1 MNRAVIHDAVMRG
14 LVRSLLR
21 SLTLA
26 LPLLGGCFSGF
37 NSNQAPQQTYV
48 LGLQAAGAAPA
59 AGSAAASTGA
69 PEVAP
74 SNSVAAA
81 ADSLQ
86 VLLPVA
92 VAGLGG
98 DGIAVMRPG
107 QRLDY
112 YSEGHWAA
120 PAPAMLQTLVIQ
132 TLRRQGR
139 FALVESDSGPFEAT
153 YLLSLELTH
162 FEADYAPGASSAPPT
177 VRVELVCALGGR
189 IGRRVLESFTATSA
203 VAADA
208 DRMQAVVA
216 AFEHATNDMLAQ
228 LASRIVP
235 PSAGSAGAASSTSSS
250 APSGSAE
257 P

>member
-1 MNRAVIHDAVMRG
+1 MNEAVFLGAVTHGALMRG
-14 LVRSLLR
+14 RMRSLLR
-21 SLTLA
+21 A
-26 LPLLGGCFSGF
+26 LPLVLPLLAGCFSGF

-48 LGLQAAGAAPA
+48 LGLQSAVDAAAAGTPVHQGAPA
-59 AGSAAASTGA
+59 SA
-69 PEVAP
+69 
-74 SNSVAAA
+74 VAAA
-81 ADSLQ
+81 ADSVQ
-86 VLLPVA
+86 VLPPVA
-92 VAGLGG
+92 VPGLGSE
-98 DGIAVMRPG
+98 GIAVMRPG

-112 YSEGHWAA
+112 YSGARWAA

-162 FEADYAPGASSAPPT
+162 FEADYAASASGAPPT

-189 IGRRVLESFTATSA
+189 TSRRVIESFAATSA

-216 AFEHATNDMLAQ
+216 AFEQATNAMLAQ
-228 LASRIVP
+228 LASGVAP
-235 PSAGSAGAASSTSSS
+235 PATGSTNSTSSS
-250 APSGSAE
+250 AASAE